1 MPCAPRPRRL
11 TNRRGSRLFKE
22 GSRGP
27 GPRTSTRPP
36 DARRASDKKEVRV
49 AGNFAKIAK
58 DGLQALVVWAVISA
72 VLVYFFG
79 YPGWIFSQLIG
90 FVFLVAFCSLR
101 FAQLAAWVMGLL
113 GFKGGGAPPPMPPMA
128 PGQTSGHGPTSR
140 PCSTCGGSGRMTC
153 PSCGGMRERWEGPTT
168 ANGTG
173 QSVRCGYCTG
183 SGSVQCTS
191 C

>member
-1 MPCAPRPRRL
+1 MEAPDKTPRFASL
-11 TNRRGSRLFKE
+11 QE
-22 GSRGP
+22 GL
-27 GPRTSTRPP
+27 
-36 DARRASDKKEVRV
+36 ASYQQEVRV
-49 AGNFAKIAK
+49 ATNFGKIAK
-58 DGLQALVVWAVISA
+58 DGLHALVVWALISA

-101 FAQLAAWVMGLL
+101 FAQLAAWVMRLL
-113 GFKGGGAPPPMPPMA
+113 GFRGGGAPPPMPSAA
-128 PGQTSGHGPTSR
+128 PGQSSQGSASR
-140 PCSTCGGSGRMTC
+140 PCSTCGGGGRMTC
-153 PSCGGMRERWEGPTT
+153 PNCGGMRERREGPTT

-191 C
+191 CSGAGHLY